1 MSMKKDDNSDA
12 DGKPVRLAATAQIK
26 IFYERGSFDRAAL
39 VLTNEGY
46 ELCLHTEKEILVVAR
61 RERDKPRRWQ
71 SVDRALNYIREH
83 FGSLSLIYLNLSSKE
98 HCK

>member
-1 MSMKKDDNSDA
+1 MKNNKDEA
-12 DGKPVRLAATAQIK
+12 AGGEPVRLAATSQIK
-26 IFYERGSFDRAAL
+26 IFYERGSFNRADL

-71 SVDRALNYIREH
+71 SVDRALNYVREH
-83 FGSLSLIYLNLSSKE
+83 FGSLQLIYLNLSTKEQSK
-98 HCK
+98 